1 MNKFEIP
8 NNLEETYKIID
19 NLDIVGKKDWLK
31 TNEEESISI
40 SHMGLGMWIRN
51 NFKLW
56 EEKSELKNWFIDNYF
71 IDHPDDISAIILM
84 YYHQKKNGNKINL
97 KQKLCS
103 FYSHWEKYDSNYK
116 NKLRKFKLIK
126 LNKLYE
132 E

>member
-1 MNKFEIP
+1 MIKFEIP

-40 SHMGLGMWIRN
+40 SHMGLGMWVRN

-71 IDHPDDISAIILM
+71 IDHPDDISSIILM
-84 YYHQKKNGNKINL
+84 YYHQKKNGDKIDLNILLNK
-97 KQKLCS
+97 
-103 FYSHWEKYDSNYK
+103 FYSHWEKYDPKYK
-116 NKLRKFKLIK
+116 NKIRKFKLRK